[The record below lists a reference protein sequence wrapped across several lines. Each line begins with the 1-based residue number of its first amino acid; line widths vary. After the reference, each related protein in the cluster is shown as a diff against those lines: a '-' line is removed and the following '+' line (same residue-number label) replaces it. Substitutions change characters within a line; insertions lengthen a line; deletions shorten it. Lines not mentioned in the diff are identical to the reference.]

1 MYKSKLNKYML
12 KLKQIGGDCDPLP
25 DLEDIEPISQE
36 TYGIIPP
43 PRRYTL
49 LSYEEDGTITS
60 GNRKGWCMDLLQL
73 DEWIKSGHYTHLIT
87 RRKITAAQQWDIQDK
102 VRLYKIARITQI
114 AAVISA
120 AARARRKADADSGNA
135 ELERFALDAEA
146 EAAKVEPAI
155 PAPAPPDLQTNNQ
168 PALQAA
174 IRRAIDGIP
183 QVPPAPVV
191 DPAIIQLGQEAR
203 AARIAADD
211 QGDGGYS
218 EEQQNRAAEWLLE
231 LVVSKDIER
240 VKTFLNNIGNI
251 NKISTWGFNF
261 YLCIDTT
268 PEIIKE
274 LIKRGFNVNLMN
286 SRQAGMNPLYTPLMI
301 IATHLYFNEQQK
313 YELIMLLIQA
323 GADVNFRNEKGQTAL
338 AILCEEYNIQYI
350 LIDLLLYNNT
360 NPNYFDYHN
369 ERKTPLMLL
378 CSNRYPIPDAN
389 RVTVRHLIE
398 SFRPIEDFMSEGDI
412 NSRTV
417 LIGKTALNLAT
428 ENHHDNI
435 IVLLREFGAIM
446 TDQDVIRRNID
457 NQPINLLLWGRE

>member
-1 MYKSKLNKYML
+1 MYQLKLNKYVS

-25 DLEDIEPISQE
+25 NLEDIEPISQE

-60 GNRKGWCMDLLQL
+60 GNRQGWCMDLLQL

-102 VRLYKIARITQI
+102 VRLYKIARLTQI
-114 AAVISA
+114 KAVISA
-120 AARARRKADADSGNA
+120 AAIARRKADADPSNA

-155 PAPAPPDLQTNNQ
+155 PAPASAPAQ
-168 PALQAA
+168 PEPVPQQIIQVPIA
-174 IRRAIDGIP
+174 GIP
-183 QVPPAPVV
+183 IIPPAPVV
-191 DPAIIQLGQEAR
+191 DPAIIQLGQQAR
-203 AARIAADD
+203 AARIAADAQD
-211 QGDGGYS
+211 DGGYS
-218 EEQQNRAAEWLLE
+218 EAQKKRATNWLIE
-231 LVVSKDIER
+231 LVASGDIEKVR
-240 VKTFLNNIGNI
+240 TFLNNIGNI
-251 NKISTWGFNF
+251 NKISLWAFNF
-261 YLCIDTT
+261 CLAVATT

-274 LIKRGFNVNLMN
+274 LIIRGFNVNRMN
-286 SRQAGMNPLYTPLMI
+286 SRQDDMNPLYTPLMI
-301 IATHLYFNEQQK
+301 IATHLYFNEQLQ
-313 YELIMLLIQA
+313 YELITLLIQA

-338 AILCEEYNIQYI
+338 AIVCNEFYLKYS

-360 NPNYFDYHN
+360 NPNYIDYHN

-378 CSNRYPIPDAN
+378 CSNMHPIPDAN
-389 RVTVRHLIE
+389 RVTVRHLIQ

-412 NSRTV
+412 NSKT
-417 LIGKTALNLAT
+417 IHIHKTALNLAT
-428 ENHHDNI
+428 EKHHDNI

-446 TDQDVIRRNID
+446 TDQDEIDRNIE
-457 NQPINLLLWGRE
+457 NQPRNVRQWE